1 MEQSG
6 STANTWSLRLRATF
20 FWSVI
25 AAAFIGPGTVTTAA
39 SAGSKFGLSLLWSL
53 LFSVFATIVLQETA
67 ARISQASGMG
77 LGSLISKRYAGSGR
91 WLSRMLFAAIALG
104 CAAYQAGNMLGAM
117 AGLKLLWP
125 TLQNH
130 WAILLGG
137 LVAGLLWSGNYGKI
151 TFWLGIAVALM
162 GIAFIAA
169 GFSVGVRYEEIVGG
183 LVPGV
188 SDEVIPVVMA
198 LIGTT
203 IVPYN
208 LFLASGLRHRQ
219 QLGDM
224 RWGIALSVIF
234 GGIIT
239 LAILLAGRQVTG
251 SFSFEA
257 LAAAMSGQLG
267 DWGKIAVG
275 FGLFAAGFTS
285 AVTAP
290 LAAAVTAQTLFGDTV
305 SGNWSGQSWAFRSVW
320 ISILLLGTV
329 LASLQI
335 KPIPAIIAAQAM
347 NAVVLPLAAIF
358 MLLVA
363 NDRRLL
369 PTAANGPIANA
380 FSIFIIG
387 LTSFLALYQLHLAVA
402 AVWPPLKPQ
411 QYEIHAGIAFVVA
424 GGLWAK
430 IRKAGRAH
438 VDMI

>member
-1 MEQSG
+1 MKQSG
-6 STANTWSLRLRATF
+6 STANTWSLRLQATF

-25 AAAFIGPGTVTTAA
+25 TAAFIGPGTVTTAA
-39 SAGSKFGLSLLWSL
+39 SAGSNFGLSLLWSL

-77 LGSLISKRYAGSGR
+77 LGSLISKRHAGSSR
-91 WLSRMLFAAIALG
+91 WLSRMLFVAIALG

-125 TLQNH
+125 VENY
-130 WAILLGG
+130 WAVVLGG

-162 GIAFIAA
+162 GIAFIVA
-169 GFSVGVRYEEIVGG
+169 GFSVSIHWEDFIGG
-183 LVPGV
+183 LVPSV
-188 SDEVIPVVMA
+188 SDEVMPVVMA

-224 RWGIALSVIF
+224 RWGIASSVIF

-239 LAILLAGRQVTG
+239 FAILLAGRQISG
-251 SFSFEA
+251 DFSFDA

-267 DWGKIAVG
+267 DWGRITVG

-290 LAAAVTAQTLFGDTV
+290 LAAAVTAQTLFGDAET
-305 SGNWSGQSWAFRSVW
+305 GCWSGQSRAFRAVW
-320 ISILLLGTV
+320 IGILLLGTV

-335 KPIPAIIAAQAM
+335 KPIPAIIAAQAI
-347 NAVVLPLAAIF
+347 NAIVLPFAAVF
-358 MLLVA
+358 MLLAA

-369 PTAANGPIANA
+369 PTAANGHIANT

-387 LTSFLALYQLHLAVA
+387 LTSFLALYQLHLALA
-402 AVWPPLKPQ
+402 AVWPQLKPR
-411 QYEIHAGIAFVVA
+411 QYEVHAGIALGVVIV
-424 GGLWAK
+424 LWVK
-430 IRKAGRAH
+430 IWKAGNVREVAS
-438 VDMI
+438 

>member
-1 MEQSG
+1 MGQSG
-6 STANTWSLRLRATF
+6 STTNTWGLRLRATF

-39 SAGSKFGLSLLWSL
+39 SAGSNFGLSLLWSL

-77 LGSLISKRYAGSGR
+77 LGSLIAKRYADSGR
-91 WLSRMLFAAIALG
+91 WLSRMLFVTIAIG
-104 CAAYQAGNMLGAM
+104 CAAYQAGNMLGAV

-125 TLQNH
+125 VQNH
-130 WAILLGG
+130 WAIVLGG
-137 LVAGLLWSGNYGKI
+137 LVAGLLWSGNHRKI

-162 GIAFIAA
+162 GMAFIVV
-169 GFSVGVRYEEIVGG
+169 GFGSGVRHEEVMAG

-188 SDEVIPVVMA
+188 TDEVMPVVMA

-219 QLGDM
+219 QLSDM

-239 LAILLAGRQVTG
+239 FAILLAGRQVSG

-267 DWGKIAVG
+267 NWGGIAVG
-275 FGLFAAGFTS
+275 FGLLAAGFTS

-290 LAAAVTAQTLFGDTV
+290 LAAAVTAQALFGDTGTG
-305 SGNWSGQSWAFRSVW
+305 SWSGRSWAFRSVW
-320 ISILLLGTV
+320 ISILLIGTV

-358 MLLVA
+358 TFLAA
-363 NDRRLL
+363 NDRKLL
-369 PTAANGPIANA
+369 SIAANGPTANA
-380 FSIFIIG
+380 FSIVIIG

-402 AVWPPLKPQ
+402 AVWPQLKPQ
-411 QYEIHAGIAFVVA
+411 QYEVHAGIAFIVA
-424 GGLWAK
+424 VALWVKIWKTAK
-430 IRKAGRAH
+430 KGIR
-438 VDMI
+438 IIQ

>member
-1 MEQSG
+1 MKQSG
-6 STANTWSLRLRATF
+6 SIPNTWILRLRATF

-39 SAGSKFGLSLLWSL
+39 SAGSNFGLSLLWSL

-77 LGSLISKRYAGSGR
+77 LGTLISKRHAGGSR

-125 TLQNH
+125 VESY
-130 WAILLGG
+130 WAVVLGG

-151 TFWLGIAVALM
+151 TFGLGIAVALM
-162 GIAFIAA
+162 GIAFIVA
-169 GFSVGVRYEEIVGG
+169 GFSVGIHWSDIIGG
-183 LVPGV
+183 LVPSV
-188 SDEVIPVVMA
+188 SDEVMPVVMA

-224 RWGIALSVIF
+224 RWGIASSVIF

-239 LAILLAGRQVTG
+239 FAILLAGRQV
-251 SFSFEA
+251 SEDFSFDA

-267 DWGKIAVG
+267 DWGRIAVG

-290 LAAAVTAQTLFGDTV
+290 LAAAVTAQTLFGDAET
-305 SGNWSGQSWAFRSVW
+305 GRWSGQSWAFRSVW
-320 ISILLLGTV
+320 MGILLLGTV

-335 KPIPAIIAAQAM
+335 KPVPAIIAAQAI
-347 NAVVLPLAAIF
+347 NAIVLPLAAVF
-358 MLLVA
+358 MLLAA

-369 PTAANGPIANA
+369 PTAANGHIANA

-387 LTSFLALYQLHLAVA
+387 LTSFLALYQLHLAFA
-402 AVWPPLKPQ
+402 AVWPQLKPQ
-411 QYEIHAGIAFVVA
+411 QYEVHVGIALGVVVV
-424 GGLWAK
+424 LWVK
-430 IRKAGRAH
+430 IWKAGNVRE
-438 VDMI
+438 VTS